1 MTLDEKMEADFFTDE
16 SWLCAEPY
24 RIKFVRRFAGGEL
37 SKEYCLKKTRFNGNK
52 RFLVWAAISYDGP
65 E

>member
-1 MTLDEKMEADFFTDE
+1 LFTDE

-24 RIKFVRRFAGGEL
+24 RIKFISRFAGEEL
-37 SKEYCLKKTRFNGNK
+37 SEQYCQKKTRFNVNK
-52 RFLVWAAISYDGP
+52 RFLVWAAISYDGA